1 MQWESRS
8 VIEYTNTLK
17 SGVTYDFAFAE
28 YLSSVN
34 FYELLSEVQ
43 VGLAKEGKATL
54 PSGVEVDLSSPGGLL
69 ALQLFMENVDA
80 TRQAHSGLSRLGLN
94 VEKQLWKNI

>member
-54 PSGVEVDLSSPGGLL
+54 P
-69 ALQLFMENVDA
+69 
-80 TRQAHSGLSRLGLN
+80 
-94 VEKQLWKNI
+94 